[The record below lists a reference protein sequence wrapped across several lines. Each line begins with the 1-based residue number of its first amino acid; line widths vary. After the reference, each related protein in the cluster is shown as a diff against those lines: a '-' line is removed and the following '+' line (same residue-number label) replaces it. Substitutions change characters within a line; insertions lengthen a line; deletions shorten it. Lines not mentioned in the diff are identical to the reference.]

1 MQNKRP
7 IKSNQLKLEE
17 QFDILRST
25 LDRLSQNIT
34 KKKVDAKACIDLTQ
48 QLSVGIDDL
57 EAACLK
63 KSILVSASEEKKD
76 QSMNYEVKEDDL
88 FTTTR
93 NRVQTITD
101 FEGRGMEE
109 EKKQRNNSG
118 SSPMTNK
125 PDDLMTNDRNG
136 YTQLKKKKSVHF
148 EEFKGYDVT
157 TESKPRK
164 EYSQND
170 SDCDSDGLEF
180 YDAVD
185 HIIYEELEKTMRE
198 EK

>member
-118 SSPMTNK
+118 SRP
-125 PDDLMTNDRNG
+125 
-136 YTQLKKKKSVHF
+136 
-148 EEFKGYDVT
+148 
-157 TESKPRK
+157 
-164 EYSQND
+164 
-170 SDCDSDGLEF
+170 
-180 YDAVD
+180 
-185 HIIYEELEKTMRE
+185 
-198 EK
+198 